1 MQLILPGPSCSKYWI
16 KLSTGQLLIQWRA
29 SQWIT
34 LVVQKQ
40 RQWLA
45 RFPLD
50 KILSMDNSHNSF
62 HFLCK
67 SRQSRPKI
75 NKINKGLLS
84 SATFQII
91 FQAVQFICCDL
102 QMIYDQSFFNKEK
115 KTRVSYIYLY
125 IYIYTSFI
133 SCSYPELK

>member
-1 MQLILPGPSCSKYWI
+1 MPGCSKYWI

-50 KILSMDNSHNSF
+50 TILSMDNSHNSF

-75 NKINKGLLS
+75 NKIKKG
-84 SATFQII
+84 SATFQSI

-102 QMIYDQSFFNKEK
+102 QMIYDQSFFKKEK
-115 KTRVSYIYLY
+115 KPRVSYIYLY

>member
-1 MQLILPGPSCSKYWI
+1 MWLILPVPGCSKYWI

-50 KILSMDNSHNSF
+50 KIWFMDNSHNSF

-75 NKINKGLLS
+75 NKIKKGSAKFSDISNYFSGS
-84 SATFQII
+84 S
-91 FQAVQFICCDL
+91 
-102 QMIYDQSFFNKEK
+102 
-115 KTRVSYIYLY
+115 IYLLR
-125 IYIYTSFI
+125 SAND
-133 SCSYPELK
+133 L